1 MKITEDVRKYAA
13 EQGIAEEAA
22 LTKGMAEKSKEF
34 VEQGADG
41 LREGVR
47 GSTGLSIAPAACSD
61 ETMKMLDAN
70 LLQTATQRLVAEFQP
85 EQIWLFGSHA
95 WGTPGEDSDID
106 LMVIVPQSDERP
118 IRRDQRAQRCL
129 GRLLISADV
138 LVRTRQ
144 EVNRVREVLG
154 SLTHEV
160 LQKGRKVYG

>member
-1 MKITEDVRKYAA
+1 MLKRIVTPFD
-13 EQGIAEEAA
+13 
-22 LTKGMAEKSKEF
+22 
-34 VEQGADG
+34 AD
-41 LREGVR
+41 
-47 GSTGLSIAPAACSD
+47 
-61 ETMKMLDAN
+61 

-95 WGTPGEDSDID
+95 WGAPGRDSDID

-118 IRRDQRAQRCL
+118 IRRAQRAQRCL

-144 EVNRVREVLG
+144 EVNRVGGVLG

-160 LQKGRKVYG
+160 LRKGRKVYG